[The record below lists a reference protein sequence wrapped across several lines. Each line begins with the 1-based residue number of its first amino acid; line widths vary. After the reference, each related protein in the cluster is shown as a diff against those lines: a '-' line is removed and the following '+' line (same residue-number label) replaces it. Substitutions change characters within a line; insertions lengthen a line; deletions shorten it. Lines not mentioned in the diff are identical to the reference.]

1 MSLNRASQV
10 FGIPYATLGD
20 KVRGRRPINAQPRT
34 LLQAAEEER
43 LLSWL
48 KETARQGFGRTKSD
62 IKDTVKATLDA
73 RGAVTNSPD
82 NRPSKQWVADFFKR
96 HPDLS
101 ERTPLALGKERAL
114 VTPSGLAAW
123 FQEMKH
129 YLDTI
134 SPQLLDSPDR
144 LYNADETGFSLCP
157 KSKKVIAE
165 KGSKHVYNL
174 SSNTKNSVTVVACCS
189 ATGHYI
195 PPLIVFPYS
204 RRPNFN
210 LLAGFE
216 EASFNITPN
225 GWITA
230 HVFHTWLRDCF
241 VPTVASKTKPVVL
254 FVDGHASHTSA
265 LEIIDLCRENGII
278 LYCLKSHASHLI
290 QPLDQALFGA
300 MKAPWSEEGA
310 APDSHS
316 SNNTSTG
323 HGTTSSHSTSTTT
336 TTTSHG
342 PLPTTAQQPAA
353 SNFKDLLDFA
363 AQAGPQKIDSLWAD
377 ISQGGTGSADVQT
390 LSRLLAG
397 VGYTTTAVPTSAPNN
412 INFASSSRYTPA
424 SVTIDTIMS
433 LTQFP
438 KNKC

>member
-1 MSLNRASQV
+1 MAPVPKHPYTQATLIEAIRAVQEKKLSLNKASQV
-10 FGIPYATLGD
+10 FGIPYATLRD

-48 KETARQGFGRTKSD
+48 KETARQGFGQTKSD
-62 IKDTVKATLDA
+62 IKDTVKAILDA
-73 RGAVTNSPD
+73 RGAITNSPD

-129 YLDTI
+129 YLDTT
-134 SPQLLDSPDR
+134 SPHLLDSPDR

-165 KGSKHVYNL
+165 KCSKHMYNL

-216 EASFNITPN
+216 EARFNITPN

-241 VPTVASKTKPVVL
+241 VPAVASKTKPVVL

-265 LEIIDLCRENGII
+265 LEIIDLCWKNGII
-278 LYCLKSHASHLI
+278 LYCLKSHASNLI
-290 QPLDQALFGA
+290 QPLDQAQFGA
-300 MKAPWSEEGA
+300 MKAAWSEQCKKVLHQTGESVMVRTFGS
-310 APDSHS
+310 DQKKTM
-316 SNNTSTG
+316 NN
-323 HGTTSSHSTSTTT
+323 
-336 TTTSHG
+336 
-342 PLPTTAQQPAA
+342 Q
-353 SNFKDLLDFA
+353 
-363 AQAGPQKIDSLWAD
+363 I
-377 ISQGGTGSADVQT
+377 
-390 LSRLLAG
+390 
-397 VGYTTTAVPTSAPNN
+397 
-412 INFASSSRYTPA
+412 
-424 SVTIDTIMS
+424 
-433 LTQFP
+433 
-438 KNKC
+438 